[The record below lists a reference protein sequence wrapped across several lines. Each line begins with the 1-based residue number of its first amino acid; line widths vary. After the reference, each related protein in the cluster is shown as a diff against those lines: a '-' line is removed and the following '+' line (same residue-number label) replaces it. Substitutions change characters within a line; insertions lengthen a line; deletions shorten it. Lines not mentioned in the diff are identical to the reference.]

1 MSKKKNKNLNSSKEY
16 TEAYFKSNQE
26 YHLNFEEAAEQY
38 VVSSGSMILDKVLG
52 GGFGS
57 GLHRFIG
64 ANEGGKTN
72 EALHVMHNMMRDVKN
87 SKGLFVMAE
96 GRLSED
102 IRNRAGIKFV
112 NNPEDWVTG
121 TCLVWECNITD
132 TVVDFLRG
140 LLKNNHD
147 QEKFCIIIDSMD
159 GLISKED
166 LEKSSS
172 DARKVAGGA
181 LMCSDFLRRVSL
193 GMSKFGHM
201 CIMISQVRSSIN
213 VSQYAKA
220 DPNNQTNSS
229 GGNAI
234 LHYPD
239 WILQFL
245 KQNKSDKI
253 LEKPNEQITPDN
265 KIYGHLAKVAI
276 LKSTNESTG
285 QVVSYPIKHG
295 RMNGKSIWIEREIV
309 EMLLMWG
316 YLEKAG
322 AWIKL
327 DEELKGYLTSKKIDF
342 KDSYQGSRAFYE
354 FLENDEK
361 VTALLADFVRDNIL
375 NKKLV

>member
-1 MSKKKNKNLNSSKEY
+1 MSKTKSASGSREY
-16 TEAYFKSNQE
+16 TEAFFKSNKE
-26 YHLNFEEAAEQY
+26 YHYNLEEGAEPY
-38 VVSSGSMILDKVLG
+38 LVSSGSMILDSILG

-72 EALHVMHNMMRDVKN
+72 EALHVMHNMLKTVEN

-102 IRNRAGIKFV
+102 IRARAGIKFV
-112 NNPEDWVTG
+112 SDPSEWVAG
-121 TCLVWECNITD
+121 TCLVFECHVMD
-132 TVVDFLRG
+132 TMVDYLRG
-140 LLKNNHD
+140 LLRNNPD
-147 QEKFCIIIDSMD
+147 KEKFCIVVDSMD
-159 GLISKED
+159 GLITKED
-166 LEKSSS
+166 LEKGSS

-181 LMCSDFLRRVSL
+181 LMTSDFLKRISL

-213 VSQYAKA
+213 VNPYAKQ

-239 WILQFL
+239 WILEFK
-245 KQNKSDKI
+245 KQNKGDKI
-253 LEKPNEQITPDN
+253 LEKPSEQITPEN
-265 KIYGHLAKVAI
+265 KIYGHNDKVLI

-285 QVVSYPIKHG
+285 QTVSYPIKHG
-295 RMNGKSIWIEREIV
+295 RMGGKSIWIEREVID
-309 EMLLMWG
+309 MLLMWG

-327 DEELKGYLTSKKIDF
+327 DDEIKTYLKEKKIET
-342 KDSYQGSRAFYE
+342 KDSYQGSQAVYD
-354 FLENDEK
+354 FLENNEGA
-361 VTALLADFVRDNIL
+361 TLALVDFIKNKIL
-375 NKKLV
+375 SK

>member
-1 MSKKKNKNLNSSKEY
+1 MSKKKSKNLNSSKEY

-38 VVSSGSMILDKVLG
+38 LVSSGSMILDKVLG
-52 GGFGS
+52 GGLGS

-72 EALHVMHNMMRDVKN
+72 EALHVMHNMMKSVKN

-102 IRNRAGIKFV
+102 VRNRAGIKFV

-342 KDSYQGSRAFYE
+342 KESYQGSRAFYE

-361 VTALLADFVRDNIL
+361 VTSLLSEFVRDNIL

>member
-1 MSKKKNKNLNSSKEY
+1 MSKKKSKNLNSSKEY

-361 VTALLADFVRDNIL
+361 VTSLLADFVRDNIL